1 MSNEELDSQLSA
13 MFDDELPQAECE
25 LLARRL
31 SRDPQL
37 KARWGRYALIS
48 MAVRGERTVRLD
60 ADLARRVSVALA
72 SEPVLDQDARTPAG
86 TRPAAFGR
94 WRQAAAGVGL
104 AAGVAALSIFF
115 LRAQNGGTAPDVLV
129 ADQDAATVMSPAAVV
144 GSPEPDRYTVPT
156 VADSPAIVPTA
167 ELANY
172 VVAHSEFATPLV
184 RRNTLATLMAS
195 DAAALDES
203 DATLLQQLEQ
213 GGDND
218 AQNR

>member
-60 ADLARRVSVALA
+60 ADIARRVTVALA
-72 SEPVLDQDARTPAG
+72 SEPVLDQDVPAPVRARPTV
-86 TRPAAFGR
+86 FGR
-94 WRQAAAGVGL
+94 WRQAT
-104 AAGVAALSIFF
+104 AGVALAASVAAVSILF
-115 LRAQNGGTAPDVLV
+115 LRSQSTGTDVLV
-129 ADQDAATVMSPAAVV
+129 ADQGTSLTLPPAAVV
-144 GSPEPDRYTVPT
+144 RSAEPDIYTVPT
-156 VADSPAIVPTA
+156 VADPPSIVPNA

-172 VVAHSEFATPLV
+172 VVAHSEFSTPLV
-184 RRNTLATLMAS
+184 RRNTLSTLMAS

-203 DATLLQQLEQ
+203 DAALLQQLEQ
-213 GGDND
+213 GGETD
-218 AQNR
+218 AQDR

>member
-48 MAVRGERTVRLD
+48 MAVRGERIVRLD
-60 ADLARRVSVALA
+60 AEVARRVAVALA
-72 SEPVLDQDARTPAG
+72 SEPVLEDAPARAQSRRTTFA
-86 TRPAAFGR
+86 R
-94 WRQAAAGVGL
+94 WREAAAGAAL
-104 AAGVAALSIFF
+104 AAGVAVVSILW
-115 LRAQNGGTAPDVLV
+115 LRNQSSTDVLV
-129 ADQDAATVMSPAAVV
+129 ADLAATGLPPAAVV
-144 GSPEPDRYTVPT
+144 RSAEPDIYTVPT
-156 VADSPAIVPTA
+156 VADSPTVVPTA

-184 RRNTLATLMAS
+184 RRNTLSTLMAS

-203 DATLLQQLEQ
+203 DAALLQQLEQ
-213 GGDND
+213 DSDSD

>member
-48 MAVRGERTVRLD
+48 MAVRGERGMRLD
-60 ADLARRVSVALA
+60 SDVARRVTVALA
-72 SEPVLDQDARTPAG
+72 SEPVLDQDAHAAARTHS
-86 TRPAAFGR
+86 TSFGR
-94 WRQAAAGVGL
+94 WRQAAAGVAL
-104 AAGVAALSIFF
+104 AASVAAVSILF
-115 LRAQNGGTAPDVLV
+115 LRAQNAETDVLV
-129 ADQDAATVMSPAAVV
+129 AEQATAISPAQVV
-144 GSPEPDRYTVPT
+144 GSAEPDIYTVPT
-156 VADSPAIVPTA
+156 VADSPSIVPTA

-184 RRNTLATLMAS
+184 RRNTLSTLMAS
-195 DAAALDES
+195 DAASPDES

-213 GGDND
+213 GGETD
-218 AQNR
+218 AQDR